1 MTPYLIVKYIHVG
14 SVILSFALF
23 LLRGALMFAD
33 ISWRRHAVLRIG
45 PHVIDTMLLGSALV
59 LSWLL
64 RQYPFV
70 HPWLTVK
77 VVALV
82 VYIVLGSLALKRAPT
97 VRLRAIFF
105 GLAVLTFLFIV
116 SVARSHHPQGF
127 FLSSSG

>member
-1 MTPYLIVKYIHVG
+1 MTPYLIVKYVHVG
-14 SVILSFALF
+14 SVILSFGLF

-33 ISWRRHAVLRIG
+33 AAWRRNALLRIG
-45 PHVIDTMLLGSALV
+45 PHVVDTVLLGSALT

-82 VYIVLGSLALKRAPT
+82 VYIALGSLALKRAPT
-97 VRLRAIFF
+97 MRLRAIFF

-116 SVARSHHPQGF
+116 SVARTHHPQGF
-127 FLSSSG
+127 FL

>member
-23 LLRGALMFAD
+23 LLRGALTFAD
-33 ISWRRHAVLRIG
+33 AGWRKHALLRVG
-45 PHVIDTMLLGSALV
+45 PHVVDTVLLASALT

-70 HPWLTVK
+70 HAWLTVK
-77 VVALV
+77 VIALIA
-82 VYIVLGSLALKRAPT
+82 YIVLGSLALKRAPT
-97 VRLRAIFF
+97 MRSRAVFF

-116 SVARSHHPQGF
+116 SVARAHHPLGF
-127 FLSSSG
+127 FL

>member
-14 SVILSFALF
+14 SVIVSFGLF
-23 LLRGALMFAD
+23 LFRGALMFAD
-33 ISWRRHAVLRIG
+33 ISWRTHPFLRIG

-97 VRLRAIFF
+97 VRLRAVFF

-116 SVARSHHPQGF
+116 SVARAHHPHGF
-127 FLSSSG
+127 FL